1 MEENR
6 KAFVW
11 HCHRGTGVRREFS
24 QSTVRGV
31 RWRFALVPVWKST
44 RQLHKSGTSC
54 PSGCRVQGTSTGQEE
69 YASLKRRRGLYQEV
83 FVRFVGL
90 FLENERIY
98 WCLVFC
104 FCSVLMCTQLA
115 GCTSLLSS
123 CSSILW
129 RREKVPCVRFLLYQD
144 IRDNSKIAV

>member
-6 KAFVW
+6 KAFVL

-31 RWRFALVPVWKST
+31 RWRFALVPLWKST
-44 RQLHKSGTSC
+44 RQLHKSGASC

-69 YASLKRRRGLYQEV
+69 YASMKRRRGHYQEV

-115 GCTSLLSS
+115 GCISLLSS

-129 RREKVPCVRFLLYQD
+129 RREKVPCVRFLLSGD
-144 IRDNSKIAV
+144 IRDNSKITV